1 MTPSTSS
8 CASVESISDG
18 GPTWARLI
26 IADRAPGPGNL
37 RRGALPPPSALDYD
51 PQPMTGP
58 RARRSRW
65 LLAVAALLAA
75 AGPAG
80 AQTVLEPGS
89 FPGHKAVR
97 ISDTVGVT

>member
-1 MTPSTSS
+1 M
-8 CASVESISDG
+8 
-18 GPTWARLI
+18 WARLI

-37 RRGALPPPSALDYD
+37 RRRALPPPSPLDYD
-51 PQPMTGP
+51 PQPMTGR

-65 LLAVAALLAA
+65 LLTAAARLAA

-97 ISDTVGVT
+97 VSDNVGVT